1 MGSRQLSTI
10 CESIEAVLINTIQ
23 VRQNNYTNIADFYLY
38 MCLKVVQ
45 FKTFFTWNQMKIWMC
60 TSIRRKFLMFH
71 FLQCVEMGKKLRF
84 LRKVERATFFPSNHR
99 FDLKRSV
106 EFTENLD
113 GKVVKNALTVLRK
126 IQHFSRQINVFTKE
140 LLNCWFHGN
149 LRARDRVL

>member
-1 MGSRQLSTI
+1 
-10 CESIEAVLINTIQ
+10 
-23 VRQNNYTNIADFYLY
+23 
-38 MCLKVVQ
+38 
-45 FKTFFTWNQMKIWMC
+45 MC

-126 IQHFSRQINVFTKE
+126 IQHFFRQINVFTVFTKE
-140 LLNCWFHGN
+140 LISRQFLSVYVFYIVFSISRKIQRLSFPPSESLNFTKK
-149 LRARDRVL
+149 VLVCSVRF

>member
-38 MCLKVVQ
+38 MYLKVVQ

-84 LRKVERATFFPSNHR
+84 LRKVERATLFPSNHR
-99 FDLKRSV
+99 FDLKKLLNKALISRKISL
-106 EFTENLD
+106 EKSSKTDHCFTENSTFFPS
-113 GKVVKNALTVLRK
+113 N
-126 IQHFSRQINVFTKE
+126 
-140 LLNCWFHGN
+140 
-149 LRARDRVL
+149 